1 MLQIE
6 LIYDADC
13 PNVALAREQLSQAL
27 AIVGLPQHWKEWSS
41 DDPEMPEHARGY
53 GSPTILVEGQD
64 VSESGQLDGTAGCRV
79 YATSE
84 GIRGVPT
91 VEDIV
96 AALRGHPLRSPGGAI
111 GESSQSQTRS

>member
-1 MLQIE
+1 MPQIE

-13 PNVALAREQLSQAL
+13 PNVPKACEQLLQVFAML
-27 AIVGLPQHWKEWSS
+27 DLPPHWQEWRS
-41 DDPEMPEHARGY
+41 DDPKMPEHARGY

-64 VSESGQLDGTAGCRV
+64 VSGAGQLDGTAGCRV

-111 GESSQSQTRS
+111 GESSQSQTRN